1 MFFVHQINFFNSI
14 NGIRTKSCSMIIILF
29 YIKSYITCYYE
40 LVSHEYSRT
49 ELAKESTKGTII
61 INHNESDK

>member
-1 MFFVHQINFFNSI
+1 
-14 NGIRTKSCSMIIILF
+14 MIIILF

-61 INHNESDK
+61 INHNESDKKNYLFCIEIFLF